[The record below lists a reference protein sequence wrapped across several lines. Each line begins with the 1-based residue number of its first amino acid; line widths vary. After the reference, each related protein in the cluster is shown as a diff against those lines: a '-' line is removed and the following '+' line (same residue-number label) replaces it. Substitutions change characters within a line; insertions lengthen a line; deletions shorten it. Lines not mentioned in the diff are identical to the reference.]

1 MQSKGRA
8 GFGVVGCLL
17 LFVCFYFFYSL
28 AVSDWQNHGLNSAL
42 SYHM

>member
-17 LFVCFYFFYSL
+17 LFVFIFSTLLQSL
-28 AVSDWQNHGLNSAL
+28 IGRTMV
-42 SYHM
+42 